1 MNTRWLLP
9 LFFLFFIGC
18 NQLNDNRP
26 DGSGECDCIF
36 DDTTDAAA
44 YKTVRGALLG
54 TRFASFAA
62 LKSVIR
68 IEYGNGAIPSDSTA
82 PESHIVRV
90 RHCSN
95 GRAVI
100 SVLEKG
106 INEGDF
112 LKAYNA
118 RRSGAVW
125 KNFSLLF
132 RCPYAVMNRED
143 LERIH
148 TLSRWK
154 PEWFGEGDLAFFDMA
169 KSSVAHINTPEM
181 AFKNPRDSTE
191 KGYLNSFNHITA
203 QAFITTCFSEE
214 MADFIAD
221 VHERYRHPELI
232 TGKFTEAQIADLE
245 EGPVDN
251 YVDIVNNEWG
261 QELGKQLKEKY
272 RIDRETKWTPE
283 LLANYLNDLLSYYS
297 WAFQIGFEPY
307 KPEDEEVLRFS
318 TKIDAVMRSFEF

>member
-1 MNTRWLLP
+1 MNTRWYLP

-18 NQLNDNRP
+18 NQLNDNKP
-26 DGSGECDCIF
+26 DGSGECACIY
-36 DDTTDAAA
+36 DDTTNAAA

-54 TRFASFAA
+54 TRFASFDA
-62 LKSVIR
+62 LKSVIQ
-68 IEYGNGAIPSDSTA
+68 IEYGNGAIHSDSAA
-82 PESHIVRV
+82 PENHIVSV
-90 RHCSN
+90 RHCSS
-95 GRAVI
+95 GRAVV

-118 RRSGAVW
+118 RRSGALW

-169 KSSVAHINTPEM
+169 KSSVAHINTPDM
-181 AFKNPRDSTE
+181 AFRNPRDSTE
-191 KGYLNSFNHITA
+191 KGYLNSFNHLTA

-272 RIDRETKWTPE
+272 KIDRETKWTPE

-318 TKIDAVMRSFEF
+318 NKIDVVMRSFEF